1 MVSSKTKSG
10 KTVFAITPAILP
22 ENMHN
27 WVKVDQKINDKNLK
41 NQHATTSTKLEL
53 ARFHLRN
60 MQSMIPCGKVTDLIP
75 VVVNQDNSVTFS
87 PPNLRKFLPFIASFE
102 AFLFSLTSG
111 IDSFLAETNLICG
124 LQILSNDVCILK
136 VKKEVLKRYSPNHK
150 FSKHIISLYN
160 ESWFRY
166 LGGLRNL
173 IAHRS
178 LSYVITTID
187 LKFYLPDNPDSDDI
201 SIKKDIELLPKLSE
215 LLDATQNY
223 MDLGFGYLKD
233 LL

>member
-1 MVSSKTKSG
+1 MVSSKKNSG
-10 KTVFAITPAILP
+10 KAVFAITPAILP
-22 ENMHN
+22 DNMKN
-27 WVKVDQKINDKNLK
+27 WFKVNQKINNKKLK

-60 MQSMIPCGKVTDLIP
+60 MQSMIPSGKVTDLIP
-75 VVVNQDNSVTFS
+75 IVVSQDKSVTFP
-87 PPNLRKFLPFIASFE
+87 PPNLGKFLPFIASFE
-102 AFLFSLTSG
+102 AFLFSLTGG
-111 IDSFLAETNLICG
+111 IDSFLAETNLICD
-124 LQILSNDVCILK
+124 LQISANEVCILE

-150 FSKHIISLYN
+150 FSKHVKSLYN

-187 LKFYLPDNPDSDDI
+187 LKFYLPDNPDSDNI
-201 SIKKDIELLPKLSE
+201 SIKKDIELFPKLSE
-215 LLDATQNY
+215 LLDKTQNY
-223 MDLGFGYLKD
+223 IDLGFGYLND
-233 LL
+233 LF